1 MEPIQVGCVTV
12 YPFGLMMAM
21 YSLIA
26 IIGTSNRMNA
36 NGLKKGTASWFGI
49 LAVPLCFI
57 FARILYCLCIID
69 QIIGYDDY
77 GFIFRVS
84 DGGFMVW
91 GSILGGIL
99 AGILTGRITRQSA
112 WTILDSSVVWACLLI
127 AFGRVICGILMK
139 DQGTGLALEDWFNTE
154 WTDPEE
160 AEFAN
165 RFSLFALEDFSFFE
179 RLPFAVQNSYE
190 TWCWAIFIPE
200 ALWAV
205 ITAICVNRYKA
216 VNGGKTLLFI
226 TMYSSGQILFESM
239 LKGEV
244 AYLPWLGF
252 VKANQILCAVALLI
266 VTVICIRGMHKKDLL
281 KESIRTAIQFIPA
294 VLIIIAMEFAV
305 FEKKITLI
313 FYWPADVCHLI
324 MTGACTWLGITVF
337 RLIRKRQKL
346 F

>member
-12 YPFGLMMAM
+12 YPFGLLIAL

-26 IIGTSNRMNA
+26 IIGISNRMRNR
-36 NGLKKGTASWFGI
+36 GLKNGTASWFGI

-57 FARILYCLCIID
+57 FARLLYCLSILD
-69 QIIGYDDY
+69 QIIGYEDY

-84 DGGFMVW
+84 DGGFMIW
-91 GSILGGIL
+91 GAILGGIL
-99 AGILTGRITRQSA
+99 AGVLTARITRQSA

-127 AFGRVICGILMK
+127 AFGRILCGVLMK

-165 RFSLFALEDFSFFE
+165 RFSLFALEDYSFFE
-179 RLPFAVQNSYE
+179 RFPFAVRNSYD
-190 TWCWAIFIPE
+190 TWCWAIFMPE
-200 ALWAV
+200 AIWAL
-205 ITAICVNRYKA
+205 ITALCVHRYKA
-216 VNGGKTLLFI
+216 INGGKTLLFI

-266 VTVICIRGMHKKDLL
+266 VAVIFIHGMHKNDRL
-281 KESIRTAIQFIPA
+281 KEIIRTALQFIPA

-324 MTGACTWLGITVF
+324 MAVACIWLGITVF
-337 RLIRKRQKL
+337 RLIRKCEK
-346 F
+346 FF